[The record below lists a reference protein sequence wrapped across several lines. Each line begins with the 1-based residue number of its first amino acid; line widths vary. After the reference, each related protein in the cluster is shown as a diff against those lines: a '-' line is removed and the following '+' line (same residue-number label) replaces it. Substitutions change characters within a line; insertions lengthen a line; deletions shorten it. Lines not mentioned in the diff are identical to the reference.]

1 MTSSAAEGGIIAIT
15 VRVVPS
21 TLWLC
26 WWPWGASAPWA
37 PWESSPRKSRWIYE
51 SHTEKVYH
59 EFPCLR
65 LRVLKKQYY
74 YIYVYRIWWFLKIY
88 SLHPHG
94 QQRDSDHDQ
103 IQDVEGVTTE
113 WARVHECSVHCHLSV
128 EHMSVW
134 ECMRAKTLNQVAFF
148 LLLFFFEKNWINWF
162 VPLMAENGKN
172 RKKMYM

>member
-26 WWPWGASAPWA
+26 WWLWGASAPWA

-74 YIYVYRIWWFLKIY
+74 CIYVYRIWWFLKIY
-88 SLHPHG
+88 SLHSHG

-128 EHMSVW
+128 EHMRV
-134 ECMRAKTLNQVAFF
+134 RAKTLNQVAFF
-148 LLLFFFEKNWINWF
+148 LLLFFFWKELDKLIC
-162 VPLMAENGKN
+162 ASHG
-172 RKKMYM
+172 RKWKK